1 MLTFN
6 EDTRVKFPATAHF
19 LRLGYEYQPL
29 REGIIDFE
37 TKIFINRFK
46 SSISRLNCRNFT
58 DDEINSVLNDINN
71 AIKNNDLGKLFYN
84 WLINPETKIK
94 LIDFENLSNNDFAV
108 VDELPFTPKEQTEEG
123 SFRPDINILINGMP
137 LAFLE
142 VKKPNNEGG
151 IQKEFNRMI
160 NQRLI
165 NDDFKKYFN
174 MIQIVSFSNNM
185 DYEDEDS
192 ADAEDVKVGSF
203 YTTPNST
210 NTTFSFFREDDS
222 IYLSNYKYLP
232 INYKQI
238 EDILI
243 EENYNIDEIETPEF
257 QTNLDILSPIN
268 RFITSF
274 FDKERLMY
282 LIQYG
287 LIYLTEVKKIKD
299 PLTEKEEEIP
309 VPQKHIMRYPQFFAT
324 RKIIERLDN
333 GGKGG
338 IIWHTQGSGKTA
350 LAAFSN
356 RILKDYYFK
365 KGISARIFFIVD
377 RLDLMRQASE
387 EFAMRNLNVITCQTK
402 DELGKELAKTLVKP
416 KEDTIGDVC
425 VVNIQR
431 IDPDKMPKVKN
442 DYKIKTQRIFFI
454 DEAHR
459 SYAKST
465 GEFYKNLMTC
475 DDDGVYIAMTGTPLL
490 SKKERSNS
498 RFGDYIHKYFYDKS
512 IADGYTLRIKKE
524 EIETVAK
531 AEIKANL
538 DIENQNLDK
547 EDVYE
552 SNDFIDCV
560 SKYIEKDFRYFRLQN
575 TDNTIGGMIVCR
587 SNLQAKL
594 INKWFDEHS
603 ELKTGLVLSDSED
616 PKQAAINKTH
626 QEDFRNN
633 GTPDILVVHYMLTT
647 GYDVKRL
654 KKMYLLRAPKA
665 HSLLQ
670 TISRVNRPYKNK
682 EIGKTYKYG
691 YIVDFV
697 DIEEEYNNS
706 LQAYVKELEDDSNK
720 DGDEGYSL
728 AGLVVD
734 KEDIQKKYLKLLEDL
749 KKYPVNIDNL
759 EVFSQTLP
767 MLAREALIKIRQILN
782 GIKECS
788 TEFELSRA
796 VEYTAQ
802 IDKDRNKKLIRVVQL
817 RIDLLNLRSQTIDTL
832 AIMNNKEVME
842 IIYEFF
848 KTRVLI
854 LDLGAFNEEAPEIKE
869 LKDAIEKL
877 QNQIKRNKNRNDIK
891 IKKLEELLKDVF
903 SRLNINNIEELTEEL
918 KKAANEAEKI
928 NDENDRLAEIYGGHY
943 SFVKT
948 FSDSIIN
955 YNVDKSDVEKLLL
968 TIYDDLKDKLKGD
981 SITIQGKTNFVK
993 AIQKNIT
1000 PVLFNTGLYSKV
1012 KGCLGDIL
1020 SDLYTNIQLFM

>member
-1 MLTFN
+1 
-6 EDTRVKFPATAHF
+6 
-19 LRLGYEYQPL
+19 
-29 REGIIDFE
+29 
-37 TKIFINRFK
+37 
-46 SSISRLNCRNFT
+46 
-58 DDEINSVLNDINN
+58 
-71 AIKNNDLGKLFYN
+71 
-84 WLINPETKIK
+84 
-94 LIDFENLSNNDFAV
+94 
-108 VDELPFTPKEQTEEG
+108 
-123 SFRPDINILINGMP
+123 
-137 LAFLE
+137 
-142 VKKPNNEGG
+142 
-151 IQKEFNRMI
+151 
-160 NQRLI
+160 
-165 NDDFKKYFN
+165 
-174 MIQIVSFSNNM
+174 
-185 DYEDEDS
+185 
-192 ADAEDVKVGSF
+192 
-203 YTTPNST
+203 
-210 NTTFSFFREDDS
+210 
-222 IYLSNYKYLP
+222 
-232 INYKQI
+232 
-238 EDILI
+238 
-243 EENYNIDEIETPEF
+243 
-257 QTNLDILSPIN
+257 
-268 RFITSF
+268 
-274 FDKERLMY
+274 
-282 LIQYG
+282 
-287 LIYLTEVKKIKD
+287 
-299 PLTEKEEEIP
+299 
-309 VPQKHIMRYPQFFAT
+309 
-324 RKIIERLDN
+324 
-333 GGKGG
+333 
-338 IIWHTQGSGKTA
+338 
-350 LAAFSN
+350 
-356 RILKDYYFK
+356 
-365 KGISARIFFIVD
+365 
-377 RLDLMRQASE
+377 
-387 EFAMRNLNVITCQTK
+387 
-402 DELGKELAKTLVKP
+402 
-416 KEDTIGDVC
+416 
-425 VVNIQR
+425 
-431 IDPDKMPKVKN
+431 
-442 DYKIKTQRIFFI
+442 
-454 DEAHR
+454 
-459 SYAKST
+459 
-465 GEFYKNLMTC
+465 
-475 DDDGVYIAMTGTPLL
+475 
-490 SKKERSNS
+490 
-498 RFGDYIHKYFYDKS
+498 
-512 IADGYTLRIKKE
+512 
-524 EIETVAK
+524 
-531 AEIKANL
+531 
-538 DIENQNLDK
+538 
-547 EDVYE
+547 
-552 SNDFIDCV
+552 
-560 SKYIEKDFRYFRLQN
+560 
-575 TDNTIGGMIVCR
+575 MIVCR

-594 INKWFDEHS
+594 INKWFGEHS

-728 AGLVVD
+728 TGLVVD

-749 KKYPVNIDNL
+749 KRYPVNIDNI

-796 VEYTAQ
+796 FEYAAQ
-802 IDKDRNKKLIRVVQL
+802 IDKDRNKKLLRVVQL

-854 LDLGAFNEEAPEIKE
+854 LDLGAFNEEAPEVKE
-869 LKDAIEKL
+869 LKEAIEKL
-877 QNQIKRNKNRNDIK
+877 QNQVKRNKNRNDIK

-968 TIYDDLKDKLKGD
+968 TIYDDVKEKLKGD
-981 SITIQGKTNFVK
+981 SITIQGKTNFIK

-1012 KGCLGDIL
+1012 KGCLSDIL